1 MQFYYGYHFQGW
13 LLIRL
18 LNRVLE
24 RMLIMIHRDLVFQF
38 LDYRLHCNEMLMK
51 NGEII
56 AIPPKELRALSCLV
70 ANSKKIIKKDDIV
83 AYVWQGGEVKDE
95 SVVRCIYSL
104 RKLFKQENLI
114 ITIYGRGYCFN
125 GDVKLID
132 SGAKNDYLYEI
143 PNHEKRQSGH
153 YMQSIGRIL
162 PVFKEGICSSNS
174 IKDSFQRLTLN
185 IKCK

>member
-1 MQFYYGYHFQGW
+1 
-13 LLIRL
+13 
-18 LNRVLE
+18 
-24 RMLIMIHRDLVFQF
+24 
-38 LDYRLHCNEMLMK
+38 
-51 NGEII
+51 
-56 AIPPKELRALSCLV
+56 
-70 ANSKKIIKKDDIV
+70 
-83 AYVWQGGEVKDE
+83 

-125 GDVKLID
+125 SDVKLID
-132 SGAKNDYLYEI
+132 LNAKNDYLYEI
-143 PNHEKRQSGH
+143 PNHDKRQSGL

-162 PVFKEGICSSNS
+162 PVFKEGICSSNT